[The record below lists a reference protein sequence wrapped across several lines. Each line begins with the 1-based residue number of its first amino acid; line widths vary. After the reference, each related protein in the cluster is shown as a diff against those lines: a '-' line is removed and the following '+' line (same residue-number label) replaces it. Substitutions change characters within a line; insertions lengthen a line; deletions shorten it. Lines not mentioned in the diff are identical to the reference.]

1 MMSVWNIQANWK
13 FWYKKEKD
21 GKYDLTPSV
30 KPKSNQI
37 ISFDC
42 LNCTS
47 ERYLKDIKQIKLEN
61 SNQIMITVM
70 KI

>member
-1 MMSVWNIQANWK
+1 MNLPNLTFDTKRKRMEII
-13 FWYKKEKD
+13 FH
-21 GKYDLTPSV
+21 DLRPSV